1 MHTTSQ
7 TDYIVVKISS
17 NDVVNNDALGN
28 YYTHKFQFIFYSLQL
43 RIQCQLNNSFFI
55 FQSA

>member
-28 YYTHKFQFIFYSLQL
+28 YYTHKFHFTFLLSSVK
-43 RIQCQLNNSFFI
+43 NTVSVK
-55 FQSA
+55 